1 MAQVGLAW
9 LGLGWIGLGWV
20 QHWLVRRVGL
30 GWRYRLGVLAWS
42 GFVWVG
48 KGLLGLALNY
58 KCGFRVAWVGLGMLG
73 LPWVGYVG

>member
-1 MAQVGLAW
+1 M
-9 LGLGWIGLGWV
+9 
-20 QHWLVRRVGL
+20 
-30 GWRYRLGVLAWS
+30 GVLAWS